1 MDVAIYECDWHSAP
15 FAFRKLVLMFLIW
28 CKKPIQVKAAPF
40 YELNRPLIALVSD
53 HYVLIVNVKEYAYFS
68 DNTENLW
75 NGHFG
80 QAVLELSKKANN
92 L

>member
-15 FAFRKLVLMFLIW
+15 FAFRKLVLMFLIR

-53 HYVLIVNVKEYAYFS
+53 HYVLIVNIKRLTFQITRRIYGMVTLGRQFL
-68 DNTENLW
+68 N
-75 NGHFG
+75 
-80 QAVLELSKKANN
+80 
-92 L
+92 